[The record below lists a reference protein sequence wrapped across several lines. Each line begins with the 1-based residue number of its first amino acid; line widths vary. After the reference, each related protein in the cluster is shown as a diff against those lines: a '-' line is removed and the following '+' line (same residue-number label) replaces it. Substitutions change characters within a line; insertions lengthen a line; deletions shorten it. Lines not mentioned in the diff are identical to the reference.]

1 MGQQLWTNPLA
12 VAPIADGA
20 AYASSTS
27 LTQISPTPD
36 VIVKPNTASIG
47 QVLRVSAFG
56 RVSTTAT
63 PTLLIAP
70 YWGGVGGVLMLTGAA
85 AITCGSG
92 ITNLTWTFEAT
103 FTIRSI
109 GSSGTIIGAARIGG
123 ISGANA
129 VDFSPASAPT
139 VATIDTTAGK
149 ALVLGATWGTNSGSN
164 TITVHGYSVEAV
176 G

>member
-12 VAPIADGA
+12 VAPIADGS

-56 RVSTTAT
+56 RVSTTGT
-63 PTLLIAP
+63 PTLLLAP
-70 YWGGVGGVLMLTGAA
+70 YWGGVGGVLILTGAA

-92 ITNLTWTFEAT
+92 LSNVTWTFEAT
-103 FTIRSI
+103 FTIRAI
-109 GSSGTIIGAARIGG
+109 GSSGSIIGVGRIGG
-123 ISGANA
+123 ISAATA
-129 VDFSPASAPT
+129 VDLSPASAPAA
-139 VATIDTTAGK
+139 ATIDTTAGK

-164 TITVHGYSVEAV
+164 TITCHGFSVEAV